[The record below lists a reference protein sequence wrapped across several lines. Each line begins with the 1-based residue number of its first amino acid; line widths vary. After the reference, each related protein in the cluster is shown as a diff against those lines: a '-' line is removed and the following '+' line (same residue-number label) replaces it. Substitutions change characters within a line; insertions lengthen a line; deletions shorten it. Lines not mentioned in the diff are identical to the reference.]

1 MTNEYLNPPETDESF
16 DSFHDSYVDE
26 AEGLAL
32 EDILDNG
39 SDTEDLVTMEQL
51 PGGLDMDEIFKNI
64 VMGLAGHSKFKI
76 DRDKLLKSLG
86 EIWWLHMKEIID
98 SDTFNERV
106 NEMVIDMYR
115 EGEY

>member
-26 AEGLAL
+26 AEGLVL

-51 PGGLDMDEIFKNI
+51 PGGLDMDERFKNI

>member
-51 PGGLDMDEIFKNI
+51 PRGLDMDERFKNI

>member
-51 PGGLDMDEIFKNI
+51 PGGLDMDERFKNI

-115 EGEY
+115 EGGY